1 MVDALWVSRD
11 TGGYEGMIQSHSQGE
26 KGAVT
31 GRLQLT
37 DKAMISMI
45 NLKQG
50 QGRVAGGLSQDTLV
64 ARPHES

>member
-1 MVDALWVSRD
+1 
-11 TGGYEGMIQSHSQGE
+11 MIQSHSQGE